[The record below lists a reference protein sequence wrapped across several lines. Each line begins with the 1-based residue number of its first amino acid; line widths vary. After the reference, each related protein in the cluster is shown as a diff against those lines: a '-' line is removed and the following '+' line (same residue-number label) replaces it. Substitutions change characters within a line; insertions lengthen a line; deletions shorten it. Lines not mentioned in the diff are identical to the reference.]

1 MADRLLLLV
10 PCSSVFLVA
19 AKDSRDLQTSAEGL
33 VEEHSGLELGYK
45 REPSEE
51 RDRGEEQEP
60 HDDLISP
67 RKRLDRSPQPD
78 AHNYWLD
85 SLRNLNPTTIISSSK
100 PNQPLTGQ
108 KQLIS
113 TYQQQTP
120 ASWHE
125 GKYANKDVL
134 DCHMRDCYQDYNDG
148 DKCYKYQPLN
158 QPEHKLEVRAE
169 FPPPN

>member
-85 SLRNLNPTTIISSSK
+85 SLRN
-100 PNQPLTGQ
+100 
-108 KQLIS
+108 
-113 TYQQQTP
+113 QQQTP

-125 GKYANKDVL
+125 GKNANKDVL